1 MHESTDDEKSALNKP
16 GVPATLPEA
25 SLRELVNARLVT
37 GFVTRGDEGGF
48 VVEAHL
54 GDGPGRAAILGNTR
68 GGPRVFASLA
78 TVAVPLRKFGF
89 TQFMVDS
96 TKYVPGRVRAARPE
110 RSAAMKSA
118 VFPIR
123 KSTRGSKR
131 KG

>member
-1 MHESTDDEKSALNKP
+1 M
-16 GVPATLPEA
+16 PATLPEA

-37 GFVTRGDEGGF
+37 GFVARGDEGGF

-68 GGPRVFASLA
+68 GGPRVFASLG
-78 TVAVPLRKFGF
+78 TVAVLLQKFGF

-96 TKYVPGRVRAARPE
+96 TKYVPGRVRAARPD

-118 VFPIR
+118 APEIG
-123 KSTRGSKR
+123 KPKHASKR